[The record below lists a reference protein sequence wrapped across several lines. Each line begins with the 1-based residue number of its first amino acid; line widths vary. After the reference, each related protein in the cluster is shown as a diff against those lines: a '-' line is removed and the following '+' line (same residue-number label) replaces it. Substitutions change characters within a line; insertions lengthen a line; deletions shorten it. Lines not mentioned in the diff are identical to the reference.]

1 MRTSPDNPGL
11 GFGCA
16 PQQCGGGPSIG
27 GIMLGAIES
36 EALGACDGA
45 SDGLALGAVAVSP
58 TLLARRVCVL
68 CEWGLVVQGACVC
81 AI

>member
-45 SDGLALGAVAVSP
+45 SDGLALGAVAV
-58 TLLARRVCVL
+58 
-68 CEWGLVVQGACVC
+68 
-81 AI
+81 